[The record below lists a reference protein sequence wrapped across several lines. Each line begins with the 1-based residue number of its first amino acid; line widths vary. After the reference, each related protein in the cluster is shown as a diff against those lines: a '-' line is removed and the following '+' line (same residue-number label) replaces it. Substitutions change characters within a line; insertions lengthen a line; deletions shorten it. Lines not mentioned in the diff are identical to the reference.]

1 MSLFLEGL
9 FNQDIGGKLPPSAI
23 RMTFPVLSTQDGSFQ
38 GYEILQGLLSS
49 EVTVSSQIKWG
60 SILNDVSNLQ
70 AVASLLGRQKM
81 WSWIGASTM
90 CWYGTEPIKTGF
102 EFYLINYRRGLKLEE
117 KLTKLNY
124 LTSLIKAGDASV
136 YVHGGYAPPVL
147 ETNNSIF
154 DNGKRKNISK
164 ATLTE
169 TILEPFNSSELYE
182 YNQGTVS
189 IIVGNKIKLSK
200 MLVQRL
206 DVTPSVIEV
215 PDGLP
220 LYYKVSVSLTGH
232 QPLLSTQVDNM
243 YRKF

>member
-117 KLTKLNY
+117 KLTKLN
-124 LTSLIKAGDASV
+124 
-136 YVHGGYAPPVL
+136 
-147 ETNNSIF
+147 
-154 DNGKRKNISK
+154 
-164 ATLTE
+164 
-169 TILEPFNSSELYE
+169 
-182 YNQGTVS
+182 
-189 IIVGNKIKLSK
+189 
-200 MLVQRL
+200 
-206 DVTPSVIEV
+206 
-215 PDGLP
+215 
-220 LYYKVSVSLTGH
+220 
-232 QPLLSTQVDNM
+232 
-243 YRKF
+243 

>member
-9 FNQDIGGKLPPSAI
+9 FDSNSWSKLPPSAI
-23 RMTFPVLSTQDGSFQ
+23 KMFFPVLNQQNGSTQGF
-38 GYEILQGLLSS
+38 ETIQGLLTS
-49 EVTVSSQIKWG
+49 EVTLSSQIKWG

-70 AVASLLGRQKM
+70 AVASLLGQQKM

-102 EFYLINYRRGLKLEE
+102 DFYLINYKRGLGLED

-124 LTSLIKAGDASV
+124 LTSLLKAGNASV

-147 ETNNSIF
+147 ETNNSAF
-154 DNGKRKNISK
+154 DNGEQSSVSK
-164 ATLTE
+164 ATLVE
-169 TILEPFNSSELYE
+169 KILEPFNSQDLYD
-182 YNQGTVS
+182 YSQGTVS
-189 IIVGNKIKLSK
+189 IIIGNKIKLSK

-206 DVTPSVIEV
+206 DVTPSVVEV

-232 QPLLSTQVDNM
+232 QPLLSTQVSNM